1 MCTMEHVSEMV
12 VVDTKYRH
20 PPTYLQVTCT
30 LTRYCKNVGAWCYI
44 LCQQLPFQRHA
55 PWCTCTSLCMYMQA
69 EVCAI
74 TDFFHLPTEII
85 PWGGGGGGGGGLL
98 LADGVLEDPWE
109 LLGHSACI
117 AKTRRCAQ
125 TT

>member
-1 MCTMEHVSEMV
+1 MHVSEMV
-12 VVDTKYRH
+12 VVDTNYRH
-20 PPTYLQVTCT
+20 PPTFLQVTCT

-74 TDFFHLPTEII
+74 TDLAHL
-85 PWGGGGGGGGGLL
+85 GGGGGGGGGHTCVLTL
-98 LADGVLEDPWE
+98 SAGRSMEQVLAVVQT
-109 LLGHSACI
+109 HS
-117 AKTRRCAQ
+117 
-125 TT
+125 TTSTE